1 MIQDGRPAVAENFL
15 EFQCGVRIW
24 GVRLP
29 SMTRW
34 GSWKETNGVD
44 GV

>member
-1 MIQDGRPAVAENFL
+1 MIQDGRPAVVENFL
-15 EFQCGVRIW
+15 EFQC